1 MVIQCNPK
9 DYLNTLYYHWKIRG
23 MNTDNR
29 PPPYSMRLDPD
40 LRAKLEAVAKAN
52 GRSLHAEISM
62 RLEASLQQGIEF
74 TSSESPYVTIDEMK
88 AAMKDSFQKLYND
101 LIKAGLKPVSPYP
114 DLDKILDESHPK
126 AGK

>member
-1 MVIQCNPK
+1 
-9 DYLNTLYYHWKIRG
+9 

-40 LRAKLEAVAKAN
+40 LRAKLEAIAKAN

-62 RLEASLQQGIEF
+62 RLEASLQANETTPTSERVEMTADEANELIFETKKQIIEELKEF
-74 TSSESPYVTIDEMK
+74 I
-88 AAMKDSFQKLYND
+88 QKELT
-101 LIKAGLKPVSPYP
+101 
-114 DLDKILDESHPK
+114 K